1 MEFWLLSYDKSKSL
15 QLPVPPSSFEITQGQ
30 NNTSITIT
38 TAGERNLIGKGKLAT
53 ISIETFFPAH
63 EYDFCQYTGFP
74 TPQECVAFVE
84 TLRKSDKPMRI
95 IITDTGIN
103 TLATVENFVYGEQD
117 GSGDVNFTL
126 EIKEYRLISV
136 SSTATALA
144 VTSTASTTTSSTK
157 RQTKTVTSYTV
168 KSGDTLWAIAKKS
181 YGSGSK
187 YTKIATANSLAN
199 PNKIYVGQKL
209 VIP

>member
-63 EYDFCQYTGFP
+63 DYNFCQYTGFP
-74 TPQECVAFVE
+74 TPQECVILVE
-84 TLRKSDKPMRI
+84 TLRKSSKPMRI

-103 TLATVENFVYGEQD
+103 TLATVESFVYGEQD
-117 GSGDVNFTL
+117 GSGDVYFTL
-126 EIKEYRLISV
+126 ELKEYRLISV

-144 VTSTASTTTSSTK
+144 VTSTSAITSSTT

-187 YTKIATANSLAN
+187 YTAIATANSLAN